1 MRKSRIVEAV
11 IEVATG
17 LLTNRPRREVDFKT
31 LKLKLAPKYAGIPSL
46 PDIEDEEA
54 LKKLLEAIGK
64 AEATTTQAE
73 GRLETG
79 KKEGGGKEGE
89 GKYLATCLD
98 CVVKHLSTARV
109 AAREAMQR
117 AEAGE
122 PASSIVEKVRQ
133 IHDELAGMELDIKNR
148 EIPEIAEI
156 DDLSRTLRKKIFSN
170 KWLTTPPT
178 LSQLKN
184 VEDELN
190 TIIEKSY
197 KAVEK
202 YI

>member
-1 MRKSRIVEAV
+1 MKRAVEALAE
-11 IEVATG
+11 IVAG
-17 LLTNRPRREVDFKT
+17 LLANRPRREVDLRE

-46 PDIEDEEA
+46 PDLEDEEA
-54 LKKLLEAIGK
+54 LKKLLEAIGR
-64 AEATTTQAE
+64 AETKAE
-73 GRLETG
+73 GRLE
-79 KKEGGGKEGE
+79 KDRMESKAE
-89 GKYLATCLD
+89 GKHLATCLD

-122 PASSIVEKVRQ
+122 PAGSIVEKVRQ
-133 IHDELAGMELDIKNR
+133 IYDELAGMELDIKNR

-184 VEDELN
+184 IEDELN

-202 YI
+202 YT

>member
-1 MRKSRIVEAV
+1 MKRAVEALTE
-11 IEVATG
+11 IVAG
-17 LLTNRPRREVDFKT
+17 LLANRPRREVDLRE

-46 PDIEDEEA
+46 PDLEDEEA
-54 LKKLLEAIGK
+54 LKKLLEAIGR
-64 AEATTTQAE
+64 AETKAE
-73 GRLETG
+73 GRLE
-79 KKEGGGKEGE
+79 KDRMESKAEDKH
-89 GKYLATCLD
+89 LATCLD

-122 PASSIVEKVRQ
+122 PAGSIVEKVRQ
-133 IHDELAGMELDIKNR
+133 IYDELAGMELDIKNR

-184 VEDELN
+184 IEDELN

-202 YI
+202 YT

>member
-1 MRKSRIVEAV
+1 MKRVVEAV
-11 IEVATG
+11 AEIVAG
-17 LLTNRPRREVDFKT
+17 LLANRPRREVDLRE

-46 PDIEDEEA
+46 PDLEDEEA

-64 AEATTTQAE
+64 TEASREAKTMQAE
-73 GRLETG
+73 SRETG
-79 KKEGGGKEGE
+79 KAEE
-89 GKYLATCLD
+89 GKHLATCLD

-122 PASSIVEKVRQ
+122 PAGSIVEKVRQ
-133 IHDELAGMELDIKNR
+133 IYDELAGMELDIKNR

-184 VEDELN
+184 IEDELN

-202 YI
+202 YT